1 MAEDPS
7 QRVEYPYMEIV
18 ELECEL
24 GDSLSDESAIESFVD
39 LIAER
44 FNLQLF
50 ETATY
55 KFDPQGITSVG
66 IIGESHISIHTW
78 PELNFCHVEI
88 FSCRKLPPLETI
100 SAELE
105 GSVETVLNVRKRSRQ
120 PSTEQSFD

>member
-24 GDSLSDESAIESFVD
+24 GDSIPDESAIESFVD

-44 FNLQLF
+44 FDLQLF

-55 KFDPQGITSVG
+55 NFDPQGLTSVG
-66 IIGESHISIHTW
+66 IVGESHISIHTW

-88 FSCRKLPPLETI
+88 FSCRELPPLETI
-100 SAELE
+100 RAELE
-105 GSVETVLNVRKRSRQ
+105 GCVETVLDVQKRSR
-120 PSTEQSFD
+120 